1 MKIYI
6 TKIEPADRDEFLD
19 KAVPLLSEE
28 RRRKTESFLSK
39 EDKVTSAAA
48 ELLLGFAVYEY
59 LLGKKGD
66 NIDVFSRKDIRENTR
81 VLLRPVVWRK
91 LISGDLALP
100 YTISYKEKG
109 KPYFVEDGSPEFN
122 LSHSGNVVTLAV
134 SNMPVGI
141 DVEKKR
147 NISGAV
153 IKKAFSENDIE
164 WIYSGKND
172 DEVRNRF
179 LRAWTLKEAYQKMQ
193 GESVFTGELTK
204 DLFNGDTGEISERII
219 NDCTVFEEMYDMYT
233 ITAIRKK

>member
-66 NIDVFSRKDIRENTR
+66 NIDVFSRKDIRENTG

-109 KPYFVEDGSPEFN
+109 KPYFVYM
-122 LSHSGNVVTLAV
+122 TA
-134 SNMPVGI
+134 
-141 DVEKKR
+141 
-147 NISGAV
+147 GAN
-153 IKKAFSENDIE
+153 K
-164 WIYSGKND
+164 
-172 DEVRNRF
+172 F
-179 LRAWTLKEAYQKMQ
+179 LRIYYGRVKEYLTRQP
-193 GESVFTGELTK
+193 ESE
-204 DLFNGDTGEISERII
+204 
-219 NDCTVFEEMYDMYT
+219 
-233 ITAIRKK
+233 